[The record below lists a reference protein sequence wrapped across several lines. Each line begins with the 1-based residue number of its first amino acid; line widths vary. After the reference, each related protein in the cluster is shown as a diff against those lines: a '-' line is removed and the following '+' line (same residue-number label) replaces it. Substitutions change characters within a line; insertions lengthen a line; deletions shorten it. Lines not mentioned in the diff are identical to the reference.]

1 MNVRI
6 LVFWSRLR
14 AVRRSIL
21 RTIFLAE
28 LVLAIN
34 LFPFSNSSARYRS
47 ESAPRQGEK
56 SREEVKRRAAALM
69 ATCPIPPSPELI
81 DRAL

>member
-47 ESAPRQGEK
+47 ESAPRQEEK
-56 SREEVKRRAAALM
+56 SREDVKGRRQEKGGGTDGNM
-69 ATCPIPPSPELI
+69 PHPSKT
-81 DRAL
+81 